1 MTQTNK
7 MKRIHTDDLFTS
19 EEQRQEAVAEKIQRL
34 PLEELFPFH
43 DHPFKVREDESME
56 SLMTSIEKNGV
67 SDPVLA
73 RPRPEGG
80 YELVSGHRRHR
91 ACQLLGLE
99 TIPVQ
104 VRDMD
109 DDTAAILMVD
119 SNLEQR
125 KDTSFRE
132 KAFAYKM
139 WLEATKRQAGRP
151 SLNNYSQVG
160 NNLAGKTSSA
170 ILAEQTGE
178 SKNQIF
184 RFVRLTFLVPQLLDM
199 VDEKKIAMNP
209 AVELSY
215 LKPEE
220 QVDLL
225 DVMDMEQ
232 ATPSLSQAQRLKKF
246 SQQDSCSHE
255 VICAIMSEEKK
266 PEKVKSIFED
276 QDFLKELSSYFPANT
291 PPKIQKDTLLRL
303 LRNSNVKGLFEP
315 ENER

>member
-1 MTQTNK
+1 
-7 MKRIHTDDLFTS
+7 MKSPASRIRLQSYEELYTS
-19 EEQRQEAVAEKIQRL
+19 ESQRQETEAEKILRL
-34 PLEELFPFH
+34 PLGELFPFH

-56 SLMTSIEKNGV
+56 TLKASISQLGV

-125 KDTSFRE
+125 QNISFKE
-132 KAFAYKM
+132 KAFAFKM
-139 WLEATKRQAGRP
+139 K
-151 SLNNYSQVG
+151 LNAIKNQGERTDLTSGQVG
-160 NNLAGKTSSA
+160 PKLPAREIVAQDAK
-170 ILAEQTGE
+170 E
-178 SKNQIF
+178 SPKQIS
-184 RFVRLTFLVPQLLDM
+184 RYVRLTELTPQLLDM
-199 VDEKKIAMNP
+199 VDEKKIAFNP

-220 QVDLL
+220 QADLL

-246 SQQDSCSHE
+246 SQQGSCDHN

-266 PEKVKSIFED
+266 PEKQKSIFD
-276 QDFLKELSSYFPANT
+276 DLDFQKEISNCFPNNT
-291 PPKIQKDTLLRL
+291 PPKVQKDALIRL
-303 LRNSNVKGLFEP
+303 LRSANIKALLAP
-315 ENER
+315 QKER